1 MNQPGSSLSPA
12 QRCWDWPPTTSCFPA
27 KYLLGL
33 QNTLGLFTLGG
44 KHIYIYILSN
54 YFKRQHVI
62 QGGLLN
68 SDNSWD
74 VGVWKAILLCKGKH
88 LFNEWYVT
96 SELFWGKNFTNQTCG
111 PLETEATSC
120 QRPSSQWPFPLT
132 AFVPVPVFAD
142 LCRISFSACL
152 PVLRSDT
159 VSAGLCKT
167 RSALEKHNREQVGHP
182 PSHWSPHVLPLGFIF
197 CCYCCLFVIWKVNCT
212 FKE

>member
-12 QRCWDWPPTTSCFPA
+12 QRWWDWPPTASCFPA

-33 QNTLGLFTLGG
+33 QNTLGLFTLGR
-44 KHIYIYILSN
+44 KHTYIYILSN

-120 QRPSSQWPFPLT
+120 QRPSSPCLSDPFHSLPSCWFLSLPICV
-132 AFVPVPVFAD
+132 AFPSQRVYRFSEAILCLRACVKPD
-142 LCRISFSACL
+142 LL
-152 PVLRSDT
+152 L
-159 VSAGLCKT
+159 
-167 RSALEKHNREQVGHP
+167 
-182 PSHWSPHVLPLGFIF
+182 
-197 CCYCCLFVIWKVNCT
+197 
-212 FKE
+212 

>member
-1 MNQPGSSLSPA
+1 M
-12 QRCWDWPPTTSCFPA
+12 
-27 KYLLGL
+27 YLLGL

-74 VGVWKAILLCKGKH
+74 IGVWKAILLCKGKH

-142 LCRISFSACL
+142 LCRISFPACL

-167 RSALEKHNREQVGHP
+167 RSALVKHNREQVGH
-182 PSHWSPHVLPLGFIF
+182 LPIPLVSTRFAFGVYFLLLLLFI
-197 CCYCCLFVIWKVNCT
+197 CYLKSKLHF
-212 FKE
+212 